1 MQRNSRILSTAL
13 VIVLTPGCAY
23 WSIPGGS
30 ASANIDAPAAWT
42 ASQQANQGKISR
54 GWIDEFGDPELR
66 RTVDQAM
73 ANNHDLAAAA
83 SRMRA
88 AEFVAMAGR
97 ARILPDADLRGSAR
111 LDSSRN
117 GPGRTTDQESYGLSV
132 AASWEADLWGRL
144 RNLNRADAA
153 DADAARALFRGARL
167 SLAAS
172 TARAWCN
179 LVAAQQQLAL
189 AEVTLDSFQRN
200 LRISERNYKGTGQGA
215 LDVQFGRTNVASAQR
230 DLEARRL
237 ARDAAA
243 RTLETLTGTYPSGSL
258 RANRELPALRS
269 RVPAGLPSEL
279 LDRRPDLAA
288 ARAVLMARAE
298 RATAARKS
306 LLPSLAL
313 TTSAGTPVSRF
324 RELLDPQWLAS
335 SIAGNAALA
344 LDPGGELANQARAAV
359 ELNRA
364 ALRDFQQAALD
375 AFREVENTLDADRS
389 LAAQERFLETEVQQA
404 ALAEKQATRD
414 YADGVE
420 GADILNVL
428 ESQRRA
434 NNARATLIRLRNE
447 RLLNRIDLHLAL
459 GGDFRTREG

>member
-1 MQRNSRILSTAL
+1 MQRNSRILSAIL
-13 VIVLTPGCAY
+13 LLLSCPGCSY
-23 WSIPGGS
+23 WKIPGGVDS
-30 ASANIDAPAAWT
+30 IAIDAPAAW
-42 ASQQANQGKISR
+42 ASANVANQGSISR
-54 GWIDEFGDPELR
+54 GWVDEFGDADLR
-66 RTVDQAM
+66 RTIAQAM
-73 ANNHDLAAAA
+73 ASNHDLAAAA
-83 SRMRA
+83 ARMRS
-88 AEFVAMAGR
+88 AEYVAMAGR
-97 ARILPDADLRGSAR
+97 ARILPDADLRGSAG

-117 GPGRTTDQESYGLSV
+117 GLGGTVDRERYDLTVS
-132 AASWEADLWGRL
+132 ASWEADLWGRL
-144 RNLNRADAA
+144 RDLNRADAA
-153 DADAARALFRGARL
+153 DAAAARALFRGARL

-179 LVAAQQQLAL
+179 LIEAQQQLAL
-189 AEVTLDSFQRN
+189 AEVTLDSFERN

-237 ARDAAA
+237 ARDDAA
-243 RTLETLTGTYPSGSL
+243 RTLETLTGVYPSGSL
-258 RANRELPALRS
+258 RAGRELPVLRR

-288 ARAVLMARAE
+288 SRAE
-298 RATAARKS
+298 ILARSGRADAARKS
-306 LLPSLAL
+306 LLPSFGL

-324 RELLDPQWLAS
+324 RDLLDPQALAS

-344 LDPGGELANQARAAV
+344 LDPGGALANEARAAV

-364 ALRDFQQAALD
+364 ALRDYQQAALD
-375 AFREVENTLDADRS
+375 AFREVENTLAADHS
-389 LAAQERFLETEVQQA
+389 LAAQERFLEAEVKQA
-404 ALAEKQATRD
+404 ALAEKQSTRD

-434 NNARATLIRLRNE
+434 NNARSTLIRLRNE

-459 GGDFRTREG
+459 GGDFHTREG